1 MSYPAGRARN
11 WFYTLTM
18 LIVVAGL
25 PGSGKSTMA
34 ADLGGA
40 LNCAVLGVDQAE
52 AAMWRAGVSPSGP
65 THHAAYLVVAALAAE
80 QLALGHDVIVDA
92 VNGPEP
98 ARAQW
103 RELAH
108 RLAAELRFIV
118 VECGDDRVYRDR
130 LEHRTRNIEGF
141 PEPTWEGVLRRR
153 AEFPP
158 WTDERLTLDSVNS
171 RAANL
176 QTALGYLSAGGSSP
190 AR

>member
-1 MSYPAGRARN
+1 
-11 WFYTLTM
+11 M
-18 LIVVAGL
+18 LIVLAGL
-25 PGSGKSTMA
+25 PASGKSTMA
-34 ADLGGA
+34 ADLGRA

-52 AAMWRAGVSPSGP
+52 AAIWRAGVSPSGP
-65 THHAAYLVVAALAAE
+65 THHAAYLVVGALAAE

-92 VNGPEP
+92 VNGPEQ

-103 RELAH
+103 RDLAG
-108 RLAAELRFIV
+108 RTGAELKFIV

-130 LEHRTRNIEGF
+130 VAHRTRIEGF

-158 WTDERLTLDSVNS
+158 WTDERLTIDSVNP

-176 QTALGYLSAGGSSP
+176 RAALEYLSAG
-190 AR
+190 